1 MENINNTNKELLDNE
16 AFESIANDRAVR
28 QAVARASHLMFFHI
42 HFPRYVKYGIAE
54 FQKDIFRI
62 TEDESNKLACIIAF
76 RGSAK
81 STLVTLSYSLW
92 ATLGVQQKKFVLIIC
107 QTQAQAKQH
116 MMNLRHE
123 LENNIILKSDLGPF
137 KPDVGEWA
145 NSAIVFDNTGARIM
159 IASIEQSIRGIRHC
173 ETRPDLIIC
182 DDIED
187 YNSTKTLESRNKL
200 FDWFTHE
207 VIPLGDIGTRIIL
220 VGNLLHE
227 DSLMMRLKKKMVN
240 KEIKGIYREFP
251 LINEDGECLWSSKFN
266 TKEKI
271 EDLRRSIANEASW
284 QQEYLLRIIST
295 PDRVV
300 YPEWIK
306 YYDNM
311 PDKTEANEY
320 RGVYIGIDL
329 AISEKDY
336 SDYTAMVVGHV
347 FGWGDKMRIYIASHP
362 IKERLDFPSAIEK
375 AKLLSSTLAYKGYKA
390 KLYIENN
397 QYQEAFAQMMRKEG
411 YPAEGIHSQGD
422 KRTRLTLVNPL
433 IKTGR
438 VKFPITSAE
447 NLVQE
452 LTGFGIERHDD
463 LADAFGLMVGEVV
476 KNNHNRPGQIITG
489 GRSNRGPDHFGGI
502 NVKFTRDMRF

>member
-1 MENINNTNKELLDNE
+1 MNNNETSKELLDTE
-16 AFESIANDRAVR
+16 AFDSISNNRVVR

-81 STLVTLSYSLW
+81 STLVTLSYALW
-92 ATLGVQQKKFVLIIC
+92 ATLGIQQKKFVLIVC

-123 LENNIILKSDLGPF
+123 LENNKILKSDLGPF
-137 KPDVGEWA
+137 ESGDGEWA
-145 NSAIVFDNTGARIM
+145 NSAIVFKNTNARIM
-159 IASIEQSIRGIRHC
+159 VASIEQSIRGFRNY
-173 ETRPDLIIC
+173 ENRPDLIIC

-187 YNSTKTLESRNKL
+187 YNSTKTLENRNKL
-200 FDWFTHE
+200 FDWFTRE
-207 VIPLGDIGTRIIL
+207 VVPLGDINTRIIL

-227 DSLMMRLKKKMVN
+227 DSLMMRLKKKIIN
-240 KEIKGIYREFP
+240 NEIKGIYREFP
-251 LINEDGECLWSSKFN
+251 LLDENGKCLWPSKFD
-266 TKEKI
+266 TQEKI
-271 EDLRRSIANEASW
+271 DDLRKSVASEASW
-284 QQEYLLRIIST
+284 QQEFLLRIIST

-306 YYDNM
+306 YYNEM
-311 PDKTEANEY
+311 PEKNETNEY
-320 RGVYIGIDL
+320 RGAYVGIDL
-329 AISEKDY
+329 AISQRDY
-336 SDYTAMVVGHV
+336 SDYTAMVTGHV
-347 FGWGDKMRIYIASHP
+347 FGWGDKMRIYISPYP

-375 AKLLSSTLAYKGYKA
+375 AKLLSSTLAYKGYFA

-411 YPAEGIHSQGD
+411 YPAEGIHSLSD

-433 IKTGR
+433 IKSGK
-438 VKFPITSAE
+438 VQFPKNSTE
-447 NLVQE
+447 NLIQE
-452 LTGFGIERHDD
+452 LTGFGVEQHDD
-463 LADAFGLMVGEVV
+463 LADAFGLMVGEIM
-476 KNNHNRPGQIITG
+476 KNNHNRPGSIICG
-489 GRSNRGPDHFGGI
+489 GKPRKDSCLGESEFKITMDI
-502 NVKFTRDMRF
+502 RF